1 MPYFTSHDG
10 AELFYRRWGD
20 GAPIVLAHAW
30 ALNADAWQPQM
41 IALSERGFSCIA
53 FDRRGHGRSDDPGAG
68 YDLDSL
74 ADDLNALV
82 ERLDLTEITLVGHS
96 IGAQESVRY
105 LTRHGDRRVARLVL
119 IAPSLP
125 YLLRTADNPDGPNDP
140 GTLEAWREM
149 WKTHYVEWL
158 AQALPPNFAH
168 DVAPQRLAQA
178 MHTMLQCTVQA
189 AIGTNIASNEA
200 DQRAELRRVA
210 VPTLILQGDND
221 ASCPLD
227 VTGRKVEALICGSRL
242 KIYPGGLHAIIA
254 SHAREVVDDISNFIA
269 TRALPVTAR

>member
-1 MPYFTSHDG
+1 
-10 AELFYRRWGD
+10 
-20 GAPIVLAHAW
+20 
-30 ALNADAWQPQM
+30 
-41 IALSERGFSCIA
+41 
-53 FDRRGHGRSDDPGAG
+53 
-68 YDLDSL
+68 
-74 ADDLNALV
+74 
-82 ERLDLTEITLVGHS
+82 
-96 IGAQESVRY
+96 
-105 LTRHGDRRVARLVL
+105 
-119 IAPSLP
+119 
-125 YLLRTADNPDGPNDP
+125 
-140 GTLEAWREM
+140 
-149 WKTHYVEWL
+149 
-158 AQALPPNFAH
+158 
-168 DVAPQRLAQA
+168 
-178 MHTMLQCTVQA
+178 MLQCTVQA